1 MKKLLSLIGVFGI
14 TANIASL
21 GSSTIFTKGET
32 TILNNNK
39 ESNFSMEK
47 GDIQVEYLLKRAIK
61 LHNNK
66 IEIDYNRLE
75 SLKNYEFY
83 ENLRSSGYAKYLN
96 DMYLMGI
103 LKFDKNKNPLFLDYA
118 ELNANDNKLKPR
130 ISGWAN
136 ADISKCKVWVI
147 PKWYWFGRWE
157 LHFNNYLTN
166 VLIDLGNDISL
177 ILNILY
183 SFPEALPIL

>member
-1 MKKLLSLIGVFGI
+1 M
-14 TANIASL
+14 
-21 GSSTIFTKGET
+21 
-32 TILNNNK
+32 
-39 ESNFSMEK
+39 
-47 GDIQVEYLLKRAIK
+47 LKRAIK

-147 PKWYWFGRWE
+147 AKWYWFGRWE

-183 SFPEALPIL
+183 SFPEALPILGPLSLYLSAATWLISNANSGDGVYINFYLLIPIGIYGN